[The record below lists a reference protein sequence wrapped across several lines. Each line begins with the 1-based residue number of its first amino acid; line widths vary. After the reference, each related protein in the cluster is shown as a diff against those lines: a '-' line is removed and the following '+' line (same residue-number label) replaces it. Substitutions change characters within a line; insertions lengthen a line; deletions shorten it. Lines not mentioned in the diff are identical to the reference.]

1 MQICTP
7 CHYLQLAE
15 ALPDSP
21 GVGGET
27 EEARDHK
34 TAALSGYSNI
44 DAIEMTA
51 AGM

>member
-1 MQICTP
+1 MCNP
-7 CHYLQLAE
+7 YHYLQLAE

-27 EEARDHK
+27 EEAKDHK
-34 TAALSGYSNI
+34 AATLSGYSNI